1 MSAAANGEYRVQ
13 LPALQS
19 AQPVP
24 LLKYITSPRWR
35 PVPVLVEAS
44 LGEAGGSG
52 AGASVAGRGV
62 RVHATVEANPQLKT
76 PLQNVSLSLQPSL
89 ASDVERC
96 EPSPPG
102 TFGLGSGLGL
112 GLGLG
117 LALTRTRTLTL
128 PSP

>member
-1 MSAAANGEYRVQ
+1 M
-13 LPALQS
+13 
-19 AQPVP
+19 P

-52 AGASVAGRGV
+52 AGASAAGRGV

-76 PLQNVSLSLQPSL
+76 PLQNVSLSLQPSP

-102 TFGLGSGLGL
+102 TFGSGLGL

-117 LALTRTRTLTL
+117 LALTLTLTLTLTL
-128 PSP
+128 P